1 MPTSSGA
8 TPPPAPSWPAAPVK
22 GENTPPKGGA
32 RGATGSRGAPSEGAC
47 CVPLEASVEGVE
59 GVPAEPPTRVLKT
72 SAVALATLVA
82 ACTALAAA
90 FWTVP
95 TVLPNA
101 PAALV
106 PRLDERRMASPTAGA
121 AGTAAA
127 TKAAAGLLLVI
138 VVSGPSPPHGVI
150 GAVAGA
156 VAGSVTSPR
165 TSAARPSE
173 AAGST

>member
-8 TPPPAPSWPAAPVK
+8 TPPPANWPAAPVK
-22 GENTPPKGGA
+22 GENKLSPKGGT
-32 RGATGSRGAPSEGAC
+32 RGATGSCGVPSEDAC
-47 CVPLEASVEGVE
+47 CVSLVASLLE
-59 GVPAEPPTRVLKT
+59 GVPAEPPARVLKT

-82 ACTALAAA
+82 AL
-90 FWTVP
+90 WTVP

-106 PRLDERRMASPTAGA
+106 PRLDERRRASPTAGA

-138 VVSGPSPPHGVI
+138 VVRGAPPPHGAAH
-150 GAVAGA
+150 GAIGA